1 MRKQRPELLDRHQAA
16 DLLNVSLRQ
25 LELRSAS
32 GEIPGF
38 VKPFGTTARW
48 SRSALMA
55 WIRRGCPDI
64 RIPQRSANSESG
76 IDDDQ
81 ECDNFL
87 THD

>member
-1 MRKQRPELLDRHQAA
+1 MRKIRPELLDRYQSA
-16 DLLNVSLRQ
+16 DLLNISVRQ
-25 LELRSAS
+25 LEARSAS

-48 SRSALMA
+48 SRTALMA

-64 RIPQRSANSESG
+64 RIPQRSAIEETD

-81 ECDNFL
+81 EPDTL
-87 THD
+87 EL